1 MDGGTRRQ
9 FGFRKGEGR
18 GEMGIGKKEEEDR
31 KEEEG
36 GVNSLPL
43 RSFGFLVPV
52 KYLPVDSL
60 IAPKHENRGLKK

>member
-1 MDGGTRRQ
+1 
-9 FGFRKGEGR
+9 
-18 GEMGIGKKEEEDR
+18 MGIGKKEEEDR